1 VATDASKLV
10 DLERAVADN
19 VVPGDVVHVMVG
31 HSRWT
36 AATRALAR
44 HFWGQHPGFTLCML
58 SLSSLG
64 AVLFRGGLVRK
75 VITGYS
81 GDTFPNFTPN
91 PVFARA
97 YASGEVEVE
106 HWSFL
111 TFAQRLECAARGLPA
126 MTTRSVAGSSMEGN
140 EAYAKVDSPFGQ
152 VGLLAPLVPDV
163 ALLHGVVADRDG
175 NVALNPPLLEGV
187 WGALAARR
195 GAIVTVERIVDDIR
209 PWAHL
214 VMLPGHRVLA
224 VAETPM
230 GAHPGGLYAVGT
242 PVDGYGED
250 YEFWVAA
257 RAASRGD
264 DFDDWIQHWVLEPG
278 TQEEYL
284 SRLGDERIASLRRK
298 ADPSSWV
305 AERDAVSPDLSSPP
319 NAWEVAAVNGARRIA
334 ESVRTRGA
342 HAVLAGAGVA
352 NLAAWLGVDAARRT
366 GSAVKLV
373 AELGL
378 WGYEPRPADPYV
390 FNHRNFPTATMAT
403 DTSAVLG
410 MLVGGPGTTTVA
422 SLGAAQFDRSGSIN
436 STEIPGGPFLVGSGG
451 GNDVASVCSDA
462 IIVATL
468 TPARTPEK
476 LGYVTSPGDRVTAAA
491 TDLGLLEKES
501 GDELVLTAVPS
512 GPSSLRERIEAAR
525 AACGWGLGVAPAVQE
540 LPPPTAAELLALRM
554 WDPHGWFLRARG

>member
-1 VATDASKLV
+1 VAAGASKLV
-10 DLERAVADN
+10 DLDRAVGDN

-31 HSRWT
+31 HTRWT

-44 HFWGQHPGFTLCML
+44 HFWGQQPGFTLCML

-126 MTTRSVAGSSMEGN
+126 TVTRSLAGSSMAGN
-140 EAYAKVDSPFGQ
+140 EAYARVDSPFGQ
-152 VGLLAPLVPDV
+152 MGVLAPLVPDV

-195 GAIVTVERIVDDIR
+195 GAVVTVERIVEDIR

-214 VMLPGHRVLA
+214 VVLPGHRVLA
-224 VAETPM
+224 VAETPL
-230 GAHPGGLYAVGT
+230 GAHPGGLYATGT

-264 DFDDWIQHWVLEPG
+264 DFDAWIRHWVLEPA
-278 TQEEYL
+278 TQEDYL
-284 SRLGDERIASLRRK
+284 ERLGDARIAALRRK
-298 ADPSSWV
+298 ADPSSWQ
-305 AERDAVSPDLSSPP
+305 AERDAIAPDMSQPP
-319 NAWEVAAVNGARRIA
+319 NAWEVAAVHGARRIA
-334 ESVRTRGA
+334 ASVRATGA

-352 NLAAWLGVDAARRT
+352 NLAAWLGVDAARRA
-366 GSAVKLV
+366 GSGVQLV

-422 SLGAAQFDRSGSIN
+422 CLGAAQFDRSGAIN

-451 GNDVASVCSDA
+451 GNDVASACSDA
-462 IIVATL
+462 VIVATL

-476 LGYVTSPGDRVTAAA
+476 LGYVTSPGARVTAAA
-491 TDLGLLEKES
+491 TDLGLLEKGE
-501 GDELVLTAVPS
+501 GGELVLTAVPS
-512 GPSSLRERIEAAR
+512 GPFPLRERIDAAR
-525 AACGWGLGVAPAVQE
+525 AACGWGLEVAPDVRE
-540 LPPPTAAELLALRM
+540 LPPPTPEELLALRT